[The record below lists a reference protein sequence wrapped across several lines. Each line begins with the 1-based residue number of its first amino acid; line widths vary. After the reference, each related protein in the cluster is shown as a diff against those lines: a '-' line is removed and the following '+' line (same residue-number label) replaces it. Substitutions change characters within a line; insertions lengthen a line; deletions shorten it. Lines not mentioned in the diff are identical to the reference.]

1 MEKAMFRIAIAVLSI
16 LLIGAGF
23 AFLAD
28 YPAEI
33 VLSLPHWRITLTPAA
48 ALAIFLAGFF
58 VLWLAVL
65 VLKIVTAPFFWPSI
79 LRRHKRAQAC
89 QALSAGLLAAFT
101 GDTAQAQALAKEAQS
116 ALPADKEPL
125 TALLLAQIEDLRQAQ
140 KPFFTC
146 AEHMRQSLNPQK
158 QEQAAERPNK
168 SSAEYLAMLRAGSQA
183 GAGGK
188 GGSAMRLPA
197 LTALYRRRQAAG
209 DNARAASLAAA
220 AALENPALIWA
231 SMAAIADE
239 IEAGAWDKALELYE
253 NFAKA
258 WQKAA
263 KRDKSG
269 HLQGALDYYR
279 QVLYCGQARAL
290 FPYHPH
296 QARQIALAAVKIC
309 PAFVPAIT
317 LAAQILFHLHEWRK
331 GEKLLQT
338 QWRQAPHPDL
348 GRVYI
353 KAGGLIDSPAKR
365 LERAQNLAA
374 LTPDNAVAHRL
385 VAKAAFAANDDILAR
400 EQLDK
405 AMAQEPD
412 RQGFILLARLAQK
425 HNETEQSQQ
434 FLAKA
439 LTAPLEKAWCA
450 DGQKLAHWQALA
462 PISRRLGACQ
472 WQSPMPVSIVAA
484 ADLQFFLQPQP
495 EQPAATAADTAG
507 KTPGNKN
514 KQSLPDIE
522 KAARGV
528 ARIEPAKQTGR
539 KQAAKTKNP
548 AYINV
553 DNPGVADKEE

>member
-1 MEKAMFRIAIAVLSI
+1 MFRIAIAVLSI

-58 VLWLAVL
+58 VLWLALL
-65 VLKIVTAPFFWPSI
+65 VLKILTAPFFWPSI
-79 LRRHKRAQAC
+79 LRRHKKAQAH

-101 GDTAQAQALAKEAQS
+101 GDTAKAQTLAIQAQS

-125 TALLLAQIEDLRQAQ
+125 TALLLAQIEDLRQTQ

-146 AEHMRQSLNPQK
+146 AEHMRQSLNPQTH
-158 QEQAAERPNK
+158 EQAAAKPNK
-168 SSAEYLAMLRAGSQA
+168 SSAEYLAMLRAYSRP
-183 GAGGK
+183 GAGFNTGF
-188 GGSAMRLPA
+188 AMRLPA
-197 LTALYRRRQAAG
+197 LTALYRQLQAAG
-209 DNARAASLAAA
+209 DNVRAASLAAA
-220 AALENPALIWA
+220 AAAENPALIWA
-231 SMAAIADE
+231 SMAAITAE

-258 WQKAA
+258 WQKPA
-263 KRDKSG
+263 KKNKSG
-269 HLQGALDYYR
+269 HLQDILDYYR

-296 QARQIALAAVKIC
+296 QARQIALTAVKIC

-317 LAAQILFHLHEWRK
+317 LAAQILFQLHEWRK
-331 GEKLLQT
+331 AEKLLQT

-365 LERAQNLAA
+365 LERAQNLTAMTA
-374 LTPDNAVAHRL
+374 ENAVAHML
-385 VAKAAFAANDDILAR
+385 VARAAIAAGDDILAR
-400 EQLDK
+400 EQIDK
-405 AMAQEPD
+405 AMAQEPS

-425 HNETEQSQQ
+425 HNNAEQSRQ

-462 PISRRLGACQ
+462 PISRRLGVCQ
-472 WQSPMPVSIVAA
+472 WQSPMPVSVVAA
-484 ADLQFFLQPQP
+484 ADVQVFLQPQP
-495 EQPAATAADTAG
+495 AKPAATAADTIE

-522 KAARGV
+522 EAARGV
-528 ARIEPAKQTGR
+528 ARTGPTAQAGT

-548 AYINV
+548 AYVNV
-553 DNPGVADKEE
+553 DNPGVADKEG